1 VEKLTDEILVSQT
14 LQGDKNAFCEL
25 IKRYE
30 KQIYSLAYRLT
41 NNLEDAKDLAQEAFT
56 KIYLVLE
63 KYDPE
68 RPFFPWM
75 YKVANNIIYSHL
87 RSQKNQSQEISLDK
101 VIEFSPLIPDKETHP
116 EEYSTTKETQRLV
129 QQAITDLPEKYR
141 MPLILKYME
150 DLSYKSIGEILD
162 LPVSTIE
169 TRLYRGRALL
179 VKRLDKVM
187 EGGELYEVSR
197 K

>member
-1 VEKLTDEILVSQT
+1 MEKLTDEILVSMT

-101 VIEFSPLIPDKETHP
+101 VIDFSPLIPDKDTHP

-129 QQAITDLPEKYR
+129 QQAIADLPEKYR
-141 MPLILKYME
+141 VPLILKYMD
-150 DLSYKSIGEILD
+150 DLSYKSIGEILV

-169 TRLYRGRALL
+169 TRLYRGKALL
-179 VKRLDKVM
+179 LKRLNKAM
-187 EGGELYEVSR
+187 EGGEVYEVSR

>member
-1 VEKLTDEILVSQT
+1 MEKLTDEILVSQT

>member
-1 VEKLTDEILVSQT
+1 VEKLTDEVLVNMT

-30 KQIYSLAYRLT
+30 KQIYGLAYRLT

-75 YKVANNIIYSHL
+75 YKVANNVICSCL
-87 RSQKNQSQEISLDK
+87 RKQKNKNQEISLDK
-101 VIEFSPLIPDKETHP
+101 VIDFSPLVPKNDTHP
-116 EEYSTTKETQRLV
+116 EDYSVTKETQRLV
-129 QQAITDLPEKYR
+129 QQAIAELPEKYKV
-141 MPLILKYME
+141 PLILKYLE

-179 VKRLDKVM
+179 LKRLNKIM
-187 EGGELYEVSR
+187 EGGEFYEVSR